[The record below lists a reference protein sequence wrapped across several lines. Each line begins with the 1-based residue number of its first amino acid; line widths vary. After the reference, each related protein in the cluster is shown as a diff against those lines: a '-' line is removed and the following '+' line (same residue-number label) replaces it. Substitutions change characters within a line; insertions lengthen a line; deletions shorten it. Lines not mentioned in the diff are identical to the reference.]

1 MPKQIVHDDA
11 IVIRGG
17 TMSKDNF
24 INGGTLDINNR
35 LDDVSVQCSG
45 TTPVKN
51 VNAATIALWI
61 GPIPVGPVGATTVK
75 KIRQK
80 GGNVILSPNVGGG
93 GPNHCTLFGLT
104 PKDAAEI
111 FTQF

>member
-1 MPKQIVHDDA
+1 MPNADDNA

-17 TMSKDNF
+17 KISQDNF

-35 LDDVSVQCSG
+35 LGDVSVQCSG
-45 TTPVKN
+45 TTAVKN
-51 VNAATIALWI
+51 VNLATIALWR
-61 GPIPVGPVGATTVK
+61 GPIPAGPVGATTVK

-80 GGNVILSPNVGGG
+80 GGNVILSPGVGGG
-93 GPNHCTLFGLT
+93 GPNHCTLFGIT

-111 FTQF
+111 FTQY